1 MGDTVGKHLSFGN
14 FRFGRKR
21 SNVENEIRFFRVG
34 RVPMMGNPATGHL
47 IGLSDDEVAVARAFA
62 AGEVPLDAVA
72 GVHGALADQ
81 LRQGAYGAR
90 QLPWVRSAYLHVT
103 HRCNLCCE
111 GCYSWE
117 GHRNRLPDPTVGELR
132 RALRFL
138 SRQGIDEL
146 NVSGGE
152 PFLRDDLPAVLEA
165 AAIEFG
171 IPSINVLTNGTVL
184 NPALLQACAPFVSML
199 SVSFDGASADDAAWV
214 RGEQRFDEL
223 VAFARAAQD
232 AGMSVCITPT
242 LHRWNM
248 EDVPRYIALADALG
262 VQVGFSLLSPTST
275 GEVRH
280 DLLPRGDDL
289 HRLARLML
297 EAAEGGEEVAVESLV
312 CGLACRDN
320 CGAGITS
327 LSVAADGSVYPCH
340 MMHDARFCMGNVFTG
355 DGPTC
360 EERLAMAERVHAWDV
375 ESACSACDFRRL
387 CGGGCRARTLGAQTR
402 EDPYCETH
410 RAFFSGV
417 FDQIERHLTKED
429 HHAVSH

>member
-1 MGDTVGKHLSFGN
+1 MEDTVGERLSFGN

-21 SNVENEIRFFRVG
+21 SSVGNEIRFFQVG
-34 RVPMMGNPATGHL
+34 RVPLIGNPATGHL
-47 IGLSDDEVAVARAFA
+47 VGLSDDEVDLARAFA
-62 AGEVPLDAVA
+62 AGEVPLEVVA
-72 GVHGALADQ
+72 SVHEALAGQ
-81 LRQGAYGAR
+81 LRQGAYEAP
-90 QLPWVRSAYLHVT
+90 QPSWVRSAYLHVT
-103 HRCNLCCE
+103 HRCNLQCE

-117 GHRNRLPDPTVGELR
+117 GHRNRLPDPTVDELR
-132 RALRFL
+132 CALRFL

-165 AAIEFG
+165 AAVECG

-199 SVSFDGASADDAAWV
+199 SVSFDGASADDVAWV
-214 RGEQRFDEL
+214 RGEQRFDDL
-223 VAFARAAQD
+223 VAFARAAQE
-232 AGMSVCITPT
+232 AGMAVCITPT

-248 EDVPRYIALADALG
+248 EDIPRYIALAGALG
-262 VQVGFSLLSPTST
+262 VELGFSLLSPTST

-280 DLLPRGDDL
+280 DLLPQGEDL
-289 HRLARLML
+289 RQLAQLML
-297 EAAEGGEEVAVESLV
+297 EAAEDGEGVAVESLA

-340 MMHDARFCMGNVFTG
+340 MMHDARFRMGNAFVG
-355 DGPTC
+355 DGPTR
-360 EERLAMAERVHAWDV
+360 EERLAMAERVHAWDA
-375 ESACSACDFRRL
+375 ESACSTCDVRWI

-410 RAFFSGV
+410 RAFFGGV